1 MDESE
6 RIFMTELIRERLSVY
21 HRSVNLYVHLAKI
34 RLLLLRVDES
44 VRIFMSGIVRQS
56 NVLSVGI

>member
-6 RIFMTELIRERLSVY
+6 RIFMTELIHERLSVY

>member
-1 MDESE
+1 M
-6 RIFMTELIRERLSVY
+6 IELIPERLPVY
-21 HRSVNLYVHLAKI
+21 HRSVNLYVHLANI

-56 NVLSVGI
+56 NVLSVGT

>member
-1 MDESE
+1 MDEST
-6 RIFMTELIRERLSVY
+6 RIFMTELIHERLSVY

-56 NVLSVGI
+56 NVLSVGT

>member
-1 MDESE
+1 MDESV
-6 RIFMTELIRERLSVY
+6 RIFMTELIHERLSVY

-56 NVLSVGI
+56 NVLSVDI

>member
-1 MDESE
+1 MDESV
-6 RIFMTELIRERLSVY
+6 RIFMTELIHERLLVY

>member
-1 MDESE
+1 MVESV
-6 RIFMTELIRERLSVY
+6 RIFMTELIPERLPVY

-34 RLLLLRVDES
+34 RLLLLRVDEN

-56 NVLSVGI
+56 NVLSIGT

>member
-6 RIFMTELIRERLSVY
+6 RIFMTELIHERLSLY